1 MGPLKPRSASATSE
15 LPSGWRARVVVGLQ
29 CVTLRVCP
37 VPRCQRLRKC
47 CGPLNLDRPP
57 PPTRLHEMGVRFNF
71 GERQVRT
78 KVKVA
83 NSRRQLCSLYF
94 NYVIRRSTRVYEFS
108 VACYQVLF
116 WPRVSPALRRFTSIP
131 VKSNVDNSTSCAGLI
146 IQIGFW
152 VL

>member
-1 MGPLKPRSASATSE
+1 MVPLKPRSASATSE
-15 LPSGWRARVVVGLQ
+15 LPSGWRARVVVVGLQ

-83 NSRRQLCSLYF
+83 NSRKQLCSLYF
-94 NYVIRRSTRVYEFS
+94 NYVVRRSTRCTNLVLL
-108 VACYQVLF
+108 AYQVLF
-116 WPRVSPALRRFTSIP
+116 GPRVSPALRRFMSIT

-146 IQIGFW
+146 IQIGF
-152 VL
+152 